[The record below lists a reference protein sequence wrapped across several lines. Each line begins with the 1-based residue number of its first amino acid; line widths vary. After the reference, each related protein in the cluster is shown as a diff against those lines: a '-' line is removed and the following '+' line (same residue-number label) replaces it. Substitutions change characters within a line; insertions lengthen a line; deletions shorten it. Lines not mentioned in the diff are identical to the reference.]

1 MIQDSWTR
9 NMEYKRINAFLKRV
23 KPNEQKVL
31 NALKFFD
38 KESKTKKQLNF
49 NAWKYV
55 CYYKM
60 NELIDKPG
68 NENRSRMAIAMNF
81 VSGPLYSKW
90 ARQMNIEVKQSDDPK
105 PKARMI
111 CEHYVFI
118 KKKMYRMREILKK
131 TKKKKKKKK

>member
-1 MIQDSWTR
+1 
-9 NMEYKRINAFLKRV
+9 
-23 KPNEQKVL
+23 
-31 NALKFFD
+31 
-38 KESKTKKQLNF
+38 
-49 NAWKYV
+49 
-55 CYYKM
+55 
-60 NELIDKPG
+60 
-68 NENRSRMAIAMNF
+68 MAIAMNF

-118 KKKMYRMREILKK
+118 KKKMDRMREILKK

>member
-60 NELIDKPG
+60 NELNDRDW
-68 NENRSRMAIAMNF
+68 ET
-81 VSGPLYSKW
+81 Y
-90 ARQMNIEVKQSDDPK
+90 
-105 PKARMI
+105 
-111 CEHYVFI
+111 
-118 KKKMYRMREILKK
+118 
-131 TKKKKKKKK
+131 

>member
-90 ARQMNIEVKQSDDPK
+90 ADK
-105 PKARMI
+105 
-111 CEHYVFI
+111 
-118 KKKMYRMREILKK
+118 
-131 TKKKKKKKK
+131 